1 MPLVS
6 VCGIYNRLASIRKVA
21 LPQDPWKTQL
31 TAGGW
36 CSPRFYF
43 HSWILVGS
51 EVAQCYEIRAFVVK
65 ISLWSGTEAWRPYN
79 RNNCGAV
86 PWCGTEVSPDP
97 CREGWVC
104 WWVQLTP
111 HGLKFTDPGL
121 AAWLSALHLLLLQER
136 QKKGDTVLGTAAQ
149 HLPKK
154 CCRDSAALQTVRVWR
169 GFSNHKE
176 LLGLWFS
183 CSCCSCGFF
192 AGSAFCRAEQQETS
206 AEVLSAEVLHS
217 CYGYFYKEWM
227 KETAKC
233 VFIQRRPLLEFP
245 EIMDTI
251 LSSLLP
257 LEKDE

>member
-1 MPLVS
+1 MPLVFVEFTVGWHQS
-6 VCGIYNRLASIRKVA
+6 GRLHCHRIH
-21 LPQDPWKTQL
+21 PWKTQL

-51 EVAQCYEIRAFVVK
+51 EVAQCYELRAFVVK
-65 ISLWSGTEAWRPYN
+65 ISLWSGTEAWSHI
-79 RNNCGAV
+79 
-86 PWCGTEVSPDP
+86 TEIIVVLCLDVGQKWAQIPSGKDEFADGCSSPHVVS
-97 CREGWVC
+97 
-104 WWVQLTP
+104 
-111 HGLKFTDPGL
+111 DPGL
-121 AAWLSALHLLLLQER
+121 AAWVSALHLLLLQEKDR
-136 QKKGDTVLGTAAQ
+136 KKGTQSWAQQHSTFQRNAAEIL
-149 HLPKK
+149 LPCK
-154 CCRDSAALQTVRVWR
+154 LW
-169 GFSNHKE
+169 GFGEGLVHKE

-206 AEVLSAEVLHS
+206 SDFLSAEVLPS

-251 LSSLLP
+251 LSLLP